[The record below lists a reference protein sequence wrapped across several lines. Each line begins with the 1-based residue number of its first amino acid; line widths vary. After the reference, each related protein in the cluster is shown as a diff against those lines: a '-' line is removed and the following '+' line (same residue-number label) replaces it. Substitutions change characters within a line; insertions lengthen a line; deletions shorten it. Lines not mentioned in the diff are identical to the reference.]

1 MFNTESRY
9 GLKDV
14 MLTELYEK
22 LFNAKLQLDKLN
34 DVCSITISGEKL
46 DNTYSSDILIL
57 ETQIALLDEL
67 ICIRTNELRG
77 K

>member
-1 MFNTESRY
+1 
-9 GLKDV
+9 